1 MYKNTYIYEL
11 KLQKS
16 DRYKKNEVF
25 ERMPLECGALS
36 RNCDGG

>member
-25 ERMPLECGALS
+25 DECLMGAGRL
-36 RNCDGG
+36 